1 MTTVLAEQYIQAMT
15 KSFRPEKAGGLT
27 VTYQLQLTGPGAG
40 TWIVAVANG
49 QCQISH
55 GALFRADTIITMS
68 TDSYLKLAA
77 NQLNVRSAYQNGE
90 VKVQGNVQHAL
101 TFSELFSSWASL
113 VSSEPTTPTSP
124 SPSPPSEPVPTPT
137 PTEPAPTS
145 PPTTPSPATPTL
157 ADYVAAMPSG
167 LRADRVGGLQA
178 TYQFQLSGN
187 GGGNWIVSVANRTAT
202 VFTGSGRANVTISMS
217 GPDFIK
223 LAEGNLN
230 TTQAYRQGK
239 VQISGDVNLASRI
252 ADIFGPWAGTVGSAP
267 TPAPAPTPSPS
278 PAPTTPTPT
287 TPTPAPGS
295 AYARLM
301 NSSFDEYQPFVYEG
315 EAKVWKES
323 QFPEEYGKYWT
334 LGIHDVGKGRPHMMN
349 SGVFGPFTQKY
360 FGGGGHDYHIEGDH
374 SQVIT
379 SRYSFKLTLSQTVT
393 AQPGRDYKFSGSIV
407 SYYKGTSG
415 ERADGK
421 IFKALGIDPTGGQ
434 NYDSNNVIWTEQDGK
449 DNAWRYPSVT
459 AKAQA
464 GTITVHILLENV
476 EKDVGSTE
484 LNIIHLDAF
493 KLE

>member
-15 KSFRPEKAGGLT
+15 KSFRPEKARGLT
-27 VTYQLQLTGPGAG
+27 VTYQLQLTGPGG
-40 TWIVAVANG
+40 NTWVIAVANG

-77 NQLNVRSAYQNGE
+77 NQLNVRSAYQSGE
-90 VKVQGNVQHAL
+90 VKVEGNLQHAL
-101 TFSELFSSWASL
+101 NFAELFSSWASL
-113 VSSEPTTPTSP
+113 VSSEPAPESP
-124 SPSPPSEPVPTPT
+124 SPSPPSQPVP
-137 PTEPAPTS
+137 A
-145 PPTTPSPATPTL
+145 PSPAKPEPASPPSTPAPAAPSV
-157 ADYVAAMPSG
+157 ADYVAAMPNG
-167 LRADRVGGLQA
+167 LRADRVGGLQV
-178 TYQFQLSGN
+178 TYQFKLN
-187 GGGNWIVSVANRTAT
+187 GADGGSWIVSVANRKAT
-202 VFTGSGRANVTISMS
+202 VFTGPGSANVTISMS
-217 GPDFIK
+217 GSDFIK
-223 LAEGNLN
+223 LSEGKLN

-239 VQISGDVNLASRI
+239 VQISGDVNLASRL

-267 TPAPAPTPSPS
+267 TPAPAPAPS
-278 PAPTTPTPT
+278 PAPKPAPA
-287 TPTPAPGS
+287 PAPGS
-295 AYARLM
+295 TYSRLM
-301 NSSFDEYQPFVYEG
+301 NGSFDEYQPFVYEG
-315 EAKVWKES
+315 EAKVWKEP

-334 LGIHDVGKGRPHMMN
+334 LGIHDEGKGRHGRIN

-360 FGGGGHDYHIEGDH
+360 FGGGGRDYHIEGHH

-379 SRYSFKLTLSQTVT
+379 SRYSFKITLSQTVA
-393 AQPGRDYKFSGSIV
+393 AQAGRNYTFSGSLV
-407 SYYKGTSG
+407 SFYKGTSG

-434 NYDSNNVIWTEQDGK
+434 DYNSSNVIWTERDGK
-449 DNAWRYPSVT
+449 DNEWRYPSIT

-464 GTITVHILLENV
+464 EAITVHILLENI